1 MKRKTIETPDIR
13 LIKEAVRKDDKE
25 ADRRRIRQLLAKP
38 MKDRMNF
45 LRVKVGRGSSL

>member
-1 MKRKTIETPDIR
+1 MKRKTIENPE
-13 LIKEAVRKDDKE
+13 LKSIKEAVQKDDEE